1 MADIVNL
8 RLARKRRD
16 RAAAARAADA
26 NRAAHGRS
34 AADKAGAD
42 AERARLAKLLDQAE
56 RER

>member
-1 MADIVNL
+1 MADVINL
-8 RLARKRRD
+8 RTARKRRD
-16 RAAAARAADA
+16 RASAERAAEA

-34 AADKAGAD
+34 AAEKAAGD